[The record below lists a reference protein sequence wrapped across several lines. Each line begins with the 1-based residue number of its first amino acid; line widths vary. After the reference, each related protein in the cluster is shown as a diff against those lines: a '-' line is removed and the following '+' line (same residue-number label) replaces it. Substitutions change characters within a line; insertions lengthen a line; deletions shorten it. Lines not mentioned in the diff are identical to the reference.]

1 MCVVIKDKVAE
12 RVFKEKKTKRKQQN
26 GKKYLM
32 KGSITSTL
40 HQKNL
45 TVGALKR

>member
-1 MCVVIKDKVAE
+1 
-12 RVFKEKKTKRKQQN
+12 
-26 GKKYLM
+26 M

-45 TVGALKR
+45 TVGALKRWEIHVEY